1 MASNEKRGYYAIIPA
16 NVRYDK
22 SLQANAKLLYGEISA
37 LCNDKGYCWA
47 TNKYFAGLYGVSQTS
62 VSKWISSLVS
72 KGYIFSRTIYREGTK
87 EILSRCLSIV
97 KCSIEEKP
105 NTPGEKSTPPIEEK
119 LNTPAEEKLAPSIEE
134 KLNTPAEE
142 KLAPSIEEK
151 LNTPAEEK
159 LTPPIEEKL
168 NTPAEEKFNPPIEKK
183 LKENITGL
191 NTTGSNKSV
200 SQSKEKEKND
210 GQTDEI
216 REVLKEQIDYSYF
229 EDNLPEELPGVNA
242 LLDCM
247 VEMLVNPSTSI
258 NRVPQSRYALKRYIE
273 KADSDSVKGF
283 LKHMQERGLKPKNI
297 RNISA
302 YWKSAFINFLRED
315 SLVLDTAN

>member
-1 MASNEKRGYYAIIPA
+1 MASNERRGYYAIIPA

-22 SLQANAKLLYGEISA
+22 SLPANAKLLYGEISA

-119 LNTPAEEKLAPSIEE
+119 LNTPAEEKSIHPIEE

-142 KLAPSIEEK
+142 KF
-151 LNTPAEEK
+151 
-159 LTPPIEEKL
+159 TPPIEEKL

-216 REVLKEQIDYSYF
+216 REALKEQIDYSYF

-247 VEMLVNPSTSI
+247 VEMLVNPSTTI
-258 NRVPQSRYALKRYIE
+258 NRVPQTRYALKRYIE
-273 KADSDSVKGF
+273 KADSDSVKEF
-283 LKHMQERGLKPKNI
+283 LEHMRERGMKPKNI

-315 SLVLDTAN
+315 SLVLETAN

>member
-1 MASNEKRGYYAIIPA
+1 MASNERRGYYAIIPA

-22 SLQANAKLLYGEISA
+22 SLPANAKLLYGEISA

-119 LNTPAEEKLAPSIEE
+119 LNTPAEEKSIH
-134 KLNTPAEE
+134 
-142 KLAPSIEEK
+142 
-151 LNTPAEEK
+151 
-159 LTPPIEEKL
+159 PIEEKL

-216 REVLKEQIDYSYF
+216 REALKEQIDYSYF

-247 VEMLVNPSTSI
+247 VEMLVNPSTTI
-258 NRVPQSRYALKRYIE
+258 NRVPQTRYALKRYIE
-273 KADSDSVKGF
+273 KADSDSVKEF
-283 LKHMQERGLKPKNI
+283 LEHMRERGMKPKNI

-315 SLVLDTAN
+315 SLVLETAN

>member
-1 MASNEKRGYYAIIPA
+1 MASNERRGYYAIIPA

-22 SLQANAKLLYGEISA
+22 SLPANAKLLYGEISA

-119 LNTPAEEKLAPSIEE
+119 LNTPAEEKF
-134 KLNTPAEE
+134 
-142 KLAPSIEEK
+142 
-151 LNTPAEEK
+151 
-159 LTPPIEEKL
+159 TPPIEEKL

-216 REVLKEQIDYSYF
+216 REALKEQIDYSYF

-247 VEMLVNPSTSI
+247 VEMLVNPSTTI
-258 NRVPQSRYALKRYIE
+258 NRVPQTRYALKRYIE
-273 KADSDSVKGF
+273 KADSDSVKEF
-283 LKHMQERGLKPKNI
+283 LEHMRERGMKPKNI

-315 SLVLDTAN
+315 SLVLETAN

>member
-1 MASNEKRGYYAIIPA
+1 MASNERRGYYAIIPA

-22 SLQANAKLLYGEISA
+22 NLPANAKLLYGEISA

-119 LNTPAEEKLAPSIEE
+119 LNTPAEEKS
-134 KLNTPAEE
+134 TP
-142 KLAPSIEEK
+142 PIEEK

-168 NTPAEEKFNPPIEKK
+168 NTPAEEKFTPPIEKK

-200 SQSKEKEKND
+200 SQSKEKEKSD

-216 REVLKEQIDYSYF
+216 REALKEQIDYSYF

-247 VEMLVNPSTSI
+247 VEMLVKPSTTI
-258 NRVPQSRYALKRYIE
+258 NRVPQTRYALKRYIE

-283 LKHMQERGLKPKNI
+283 LEHMQERGMKPKNI

-315 SLVLDTAN
+315 SLVLETAN